1 MALSESG
8 RFLFAFL
15 RHPVTVGAVA
25 PSSRVL
31 ARAMCAGLRV
41 GPDELVLELGPGT
54 GPFTAEIQRHL
65 PDPACYLGVELEPG
79 FVRLL
84 EARYP
89 ALRFVLGSAA
99 DGEALHGRLGGR
111 PVHSIISGLPFAG
124 LPPAMQDGVI
134 DSVQRVL
141 RPEGVF
147 RTFQYLHAYALPGA
161 VRFRRRMAA
170 LFGQVRRS
178 RVVLRNVPPAFVLS
192 WQRDGSTDAATT
204 PDRAALP
211 RVGGDL

>member
-31 ARAMCAGLRV
+31 ARAMCADLRV
-41 GPDELVLELGPGT
+41 GPDEAVLELGPGT

-84 EARYP
+84 EARHP
-89 ALRFVLGSAA
+89 DLSFMLGSAA
-99 DGEALHGRLGGR
+99 DSDALRRRLGDR
-111 PVHSIISGLPFAG
+111 AVHSIISGLPFAG

-141 RPEGVF
+141 RPAGVF

-161 VRFRRRMAA
+161 VRFRRRMSA

-192 WQRDGSTDAATT
+192 WQRNGSADGAAASG
-204 PDRAALP
+204 PAALP
-211 RVGGDL
+211 RAGGDL